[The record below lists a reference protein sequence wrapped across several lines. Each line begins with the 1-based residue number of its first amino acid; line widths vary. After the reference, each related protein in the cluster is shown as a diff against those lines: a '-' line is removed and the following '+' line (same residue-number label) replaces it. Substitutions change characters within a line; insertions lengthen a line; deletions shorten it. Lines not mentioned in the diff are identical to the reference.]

1 MWPVSSFH
9 EMINMQL
16 KAVVKSK
23 WCQVHTCVLS
33 FQFCSG

>member
-9 EMINMQL
+9 ELIMQL

-23 WCQVHTCVLS
+23 WCQEHTCVLS
-33 FQFCSG
+33 FQLYSG

>member
-9 EMINMQL
+9 ELIMQL

-23 WCQVHTCVLS
+23 WCQEHTRVLS
-33 FQFCSG
+33 FQLYSG